1 SRRARGR
8 RRFCRG
14 RRPRGRA
21 PDDTRG
27 RSDPTLPVRRPHIG
41 VQARDPPRGTRP
53 LTPSLPGLSVVE
65 GPGLSAVEGPALG
78 EVEGPAL
85 SAVEGPALIAVEGP
99 ALSEVEGPAL
109 IAVEGPALSEVE
121 GPGSIL
127 PQPLPPYRYTC
138 GHRRCDGEPHP
149 LADVRQAPAG
159 QASQGARFRLAA
171 RRQDLPVSGGLR
183 AGVGAGPR
191 VAEHVSPL
199 EVRAVGG

>member
-53 LTPSLPGLSVVE
+53 LTPSLPGLS
-65 GPGLSAVEGPALG
+65 AVEGPALG
-78 EVEGPAL
+78 EVEGPALSAVEGPAL

-99 ALSEVEGPAL
+99 ALSEVEGP
-109 IAVEGPALSEVE
+109 
-121 GPGSIL
+121 GSIL
-127 PQPLPPYRYTC
+127 HSRSHHT
-138 GHRRCDGEPHP
+138 GT
-149 LADVRQAPAG
+149 
-159 QASQGARFRLAA
+159 
-171 RRQDLPVSGGLR
+171 R
-183 AGVGAGPR
+183 A
-191 VAEHVSPL
+191 
-199 EVRAVGG
+199 